1 MTRSVRIATFNLENL
16 DDKPNMRPSLFARMG
31 VLRPQLLR
39 LRADVLC
46 LQEVNGQE
54 FPGEPRQLDA
64 LRQLLEDTMYENY
77 HYTHTITSK
86 NEAFDVRNLVI
97 ASRFPIRSIEQ
108 VKHRFTPKPRYQKV
122 TAVPPELEAKDVT
135 WERPLLYVTLD
146 LGNEEILHVINL
158 HLKSK
163 RPANVEGQMK
173 DRYTW
178 RTMAGW
184 AEGSFISSMKRMGQA
199 LEIRSLLDIIFD
211 QTAVTGEPTYIAVCG
226 DFNDDLDSV
235 TLKAICGPIEETNNP
250 GLINRV
256 MLPCELS
263 VPEPS
268 RYSLFHRG
276 KGELIDHILIN
287 RDLLTYYRGTE
298 IHNEVLPDESGSSDV
313 QYPES
318 DHAPIVAEFI
328 LP

>member
-16 DDKPNMRPSLFARMG
+16 DDKPAARPNLFTRLG
-31 VLRPQLLR
+31 VLRPQLQR
-39 LRADVLC
+39 LRADILC

-64 LRQLLEDTMYENY
+64 LRQLFDGTIYENY

-97 ASRFPIRSIEQ
+97 VSRFPIISIEQ

-122 TAVPPELEAKDVT
+122 TAVPPELAAKDVT

-146 LGNEEILHVINL
+146 LGNGELLHVINL

-163 RPANVEGQMK
+163 RPAPVDGQMK
-173 DRYTW
+173 DQYTW

-184 AEGSFISSMKRMGQA
+184 AEGSFISAMKRVGQA
-199 LEIRSLLDIIFD
+199 LEIRSLLDVIFD

-226 DFNDDLDSV
+226 DFNDDLGSV

-256 MLPCELS
+256 MIPCELS

-268 RYSLFHRG
+268 RFSLIHRG
-276 KGELIDHILIN
+276 KGEMIDHILVT
-287 RDLLTYYRGTE
+287 RDMLTYYRNTE

-313 QYPES
+313 NYPES